1 MGDGFDQIGKKNM
14 MRVNRIK
21 RREYAEGK
29 GELDVE
35 AKMDENTVT
44 IQNIV
49 YARDP
54 KVFDNK
60 NGVVNQKNAFSHENY
75 LDIRTLIRLNEAR
88 NADADSIGKV
98 KKPPPKIIHKTR
110 EQIDHEKALEAK
122 ATYKLRTLSD
132 GTFDPSDKTLL
143 FESKFESGNLYLAQ
157 KVSDTEY
164 NLLMQN
170 DINTNGHTQWFFYQ
184 VKNTTKGMTVQ
195 FNINNFTKPDSLFNF
210 GMKVSIYSEKM
221 A

>member
-1 MGDGFDQIGKKNM
+1 M
-14 MRVNRIK
+14 
-21 RREYAEGK
+21 
-29 GELDVE
+29 
-35 AKMDENTVT
+35 
-44 IQNIV
+44 
-49 YARDP
+49 
-54 KVFDNK
+54 
-60 NGVVNQKNAFSHENY
+60 
-75 LDIRTLIRLNEAR
+75 
-88 NADADSIGKV
+88 

-110 EQIDHEKALEAK
+110 EQLEHDKVLEAK
-122 ATYKLRTLSD
+122 AVYKLRTLGD
-132 GTFDPSDKTLL
+132 GSVDPHDKTLL

-210 GMKVSIYSEKM
+210 GMKLSVYSEKM